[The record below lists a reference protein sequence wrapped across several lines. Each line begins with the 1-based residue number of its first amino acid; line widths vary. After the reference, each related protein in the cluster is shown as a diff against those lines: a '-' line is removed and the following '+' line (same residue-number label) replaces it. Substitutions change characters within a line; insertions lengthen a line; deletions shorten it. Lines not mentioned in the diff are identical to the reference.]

1 MILMDTPAVGCI
13 AGLGYYGVV
22 KLPIF
27 VDPRVPF
34 IMGASTNVVLM
45 GLTGTKLYLLDPAL
59 LRLSF

>member
-1 MILMDTPAVGCI
+1 MDTPAVGCI
-13 AGLGYYGVV
+13 TGLGYYGVV
-22 KLPIF
+22 KLPF

-45 GLTGTKLYLLDPAL
+45 GLTGTQLYLLDPAF